1 MIGAHLHVLDIYLV
15 KVRIIM
21 LAVAFVVQVPLIQ
34 NWRRLVLLRL
44 LLEWV
49 QIKLA
54 VASVT
59 LLLCLHM
66 LERHLAAIL
75 LSDPLNARQ
84 IVTRVVLK
92 DVGFVLV
99 PAFNPF
105 SEVFRDDAVLVL
117 EPFDRGCG
125 RGYRSV
131 RRWRVGQEGG
141 GISSSSILGRRDSIT
156 GMFTAVDSHSLTNR
170 SL

>member
-1 MIGAHLHVLDIYLV
+1 
-15 KVRIIM
+15 
-21 LAVAFVVQVPLIQ
+21 
-34 NWRRLVLLRL
+34 
-44 LLEWV
+44 
-49 QIKLA
+49 
-54 VASVT
+54 
-59 LLLCLHM
+59 M

-75 LSDPLNARQ
+75 LSDPFNARQ
-84 IVTRVVLK
+84 VVTCVVLK
-92 DVGFVLV
+92 DVGFILV
-99 PAFNPF
+99 PSFNTL

-125 RGYRSV
+125 RGYRGV

-141 GISSSSILGRRDSIT
+141 GIPSSSILGRRDSIA